1 MRSHQK
7 NRTRGRIR
15 KRKRSLSKKARGS
28 GDGEVRLAA
37 NVKKVAKILLVLAT
51 MVEMRGGRKASSV
64 EAEMMIEARR
74 KQVEICEE
82 FGPKDV
88 FEETNL
94 AACCP
99 KMSIGEKLEVT
110 KVKVSDSVNLPF
122 ELPISELRLGGSNAL
137 TSSHLRKHSAVQHRM
152 NLVHAPTHKE
162 IAKIV
167 QNIVNAHMPGPDHKT
182 WIVPSTSDCINKIS
196 GEDLHYGFMHKDG
209 CFEMLPVSSNIMSA
223 FLLRLNYRLDH
234 EDLILDMSF
243 E

>member
-1 MRSHQK
+1 M
-7 NRTRGRIR
+7 
-15 KRKRSLSKKARGS
+15 SKKARGS
-28 GDGEVRLAA
+28 GDDEVRLAT
-37 NVKKVAKILLVLAT
+37 NVKKVAEVLLVLAT
-51 MVEMRGGRKASSV
+51 MVEMRGGRKATSV
-64 EAEMMIEARR
+64 EVEMMIEAQR
-74 KQVEICEE
+74 KM
-82 FGPKDV
+82 K
-88 FEETNL
+88 ETNL